1 VTNDSRATRKI
12 KKQEPRK
19 FFNVGAKNLTEL
31 ERYLK
36 LIILV
41 QGGRRERIME
51 KREVD
56 RSGKNNVEMRSIKL
70 TYIYFIGVLPD
81 LFYTHT

>member
-1 VTNDSRATRKI
+1 
-12 KKQEPRK
+12 
-19 FFNVGAKNLTEL
+19 
-31 ERYLK
+31 
-36 LIILV
+36 
-41 QGGRRERIME
+41 ME

-56 RSGKNNVEMRSIKL
+56 RSGKNNVEIRSIKL

>member
-1 VTNDSRATRKI
+1 
-12 KKQEPRK
+12 
-19 FFNVGAKNLTEL
+19 
-31 ERYLK
+31 
-36 LIILV
+36 
-41 QGGRRERIME
+41 ME

-81 LFYTHT
+81 LFYTHTQIIQEQMSKEKRDYERSKIE